1 MTIGELTNDSTK
13 TADSSAWVDYLR
25 KSATP
30 AAVLLD
36 DLLGRETVIVGDLVL
51 FEVLRGFTNDLEYAR
66 VRRDM
71 LEFDV
76 RPMVTPDIALKA
88 AVNYRTLRRKGIT
101 VRKAIDCLIATWC
114 IDNGI
119 ALLHSDRDFDP
130 FEQHLG
136 LRVVR

>member
-30 AAVLLD
+30 AAALLD

-136 LRVVR
+136 LMVVR